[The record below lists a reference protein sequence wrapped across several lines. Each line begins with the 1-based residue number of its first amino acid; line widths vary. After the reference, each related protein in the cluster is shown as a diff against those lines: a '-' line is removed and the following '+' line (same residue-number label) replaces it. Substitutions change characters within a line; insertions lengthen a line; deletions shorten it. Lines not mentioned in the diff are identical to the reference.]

1 MNSTQ
6 IKLLYCFLWIFLFTR
21 VEGQAVTMR
30 EILCSKSENKWIQA
44 QQNTLDY
51 LSQKSFRL
59 PFFDQISLRLNTE
72 GLYYQPHS
80 YQFRFR
86 NNSVGM
92 MRAQYKSSIVRKEI
106 EQAEYDLINQSGY
119 ADRYYLLADLFFFE
133 RKEQLLNALGR
144 VLQDKKNYFIK
155 EVSIGTNTKVED
167 ILEIDEDI
175 FKNETEK
182 LIVQEELKTAKNRLS
197 DMMGKSI
204 ENVNFNDFISPE
216 NAEANVSEMIQ
227 STDESILLRKRKMEI
242 ELNEWKRKS
251 IIRSSYNLLNFWSL
265 EYQDSL
271 RKNDLLET
279 RISFGLALNIPVPN
293 SNKIKM
299 QQAKLDVLEAE
310 KKYEE
315 EKIKVAKTLEG
326 LKVKLK
332 RDWSAA
338 AIQKKQQEEFNK
350 LYDVQKITEKVATN
364 PYFLYKIRTI
374 DLKKQLEIENSL
386 SKYFK
391 TYIELMDQLGI
402 LYKKNC
408 LSANLEELK

>member
-6 IKLLYCFLWIFLFTR
+6 RKLLFYFLWMSIATI
-21 VEGQAVTMR
+21 VVGQEVTMK
-30 EILCSKSENKWIQA
+30 EILLSKPENKLMQA

-51 LSQKSFRL
+51 LNQKSFRL

-72 GLYYQPHS
+72 GLYYRPHS
-80 YQFRFR
+80 YQLRFK
-86 NNSVGM
+86 NNSIGM
-92 MRAQYKSSIVRKEI
+92 MRAQYKSSLVRKEI
-106 EQAEYDLINQSGY
+106 EQVEYDLINQSGY
-119 ADRYYLLADLFFFE
+119 ADRYFILLDLYFLE
-133 RKEQLLNALGR
+133 RKEQLINELGR

-155 EVSIGTNTKVED
+155 EVSLGINPKVED

-175 FKNETEK
+175 IKNETEK
-182 LIVQEELKTAKNRLS
+182 LIIQEELKASKNGLS
-197 DMMGKSI
+197 GITGKSI
-204 ENVNFNDFISPE
+204 ERVNFNDFISLE
-216 NAEANVSEMIQ
+216 NAQANASGIIQ
-227 STDESILLRKRKMEI
+227 NIDESTLLRKRKMEI
-242 ELNEWKRKS
+242 ALNEWKRKS
-251 IIRSSYNLLNFWSL
+251 VIRSNYNLLNFWSV

-293 SNKIKM
+293 SNKIKI

-315 EKIKVAKTLEG
+315 EKLKLARVLEG
-326 LKVKLK
+326 LKAKLK
-332 RDWSAA
+332 REWSATQ
-338 AIQKKQQEEFNK
+338 IQKKQQEEFNK
-350 LYDVQKITEKVATN
+350 LYDFQKIADKTATT
-364 PYFLYKIRTI
+364 PYFLYKIKTI

-391 TYIELMDQLGI
+391 TYIELMDQLGV

-408 LSANLEELK
+408 LSAHLEELK